1 MKDDRKPASVEES
14 ALRSAVPEGQLTS
27 GSVEFMRRIVR
38 LAGMLNGVL
47 EPELAA
53 AGLARAEYDILTTL
67 LSAPSDDRLRPTD
80 LARRSVLTSGGTS
93 NALRR
98 LEKQGL
104 VVREKNDSD
113 GRGTWVALTE
123 EGRRVVKAT
132 AQRVT
137 RKTSELLRP
146 AEQHLPEANEMLRA
160 VAAAIDGR

>member
-1 MKDDRKPASVEES
+1 VEVNRKPASVEDS
-14 ALRSAVPEGQLTS
+14 ALRSAVPKDQLTS

-38 LAGMLNGVL
+38 LAGMLNGIL

-67 LSAPSDDRLRPTD
+67 LSALPDARLRPTD
-80 LARRSVLTSGGTS
+80 LTRRTVLTSGGTS

-113 GRGTWVALTE
+113 ARGTWVALTE
-123 EGRRVVKAT
+123 EGRSIVEAT

-137 RKTSELLRP
+137 RKTSDLLRP
-146 AEQHLPEANEMLRA
+146 AEPHLVEANEMLRA
-160 VAAAIDGR
+160 LAAAIDGR

>member
-1 MKDDRKPASVEES
+1 VKIDRKPASVEDS
-14 ALRSAVPEGQLTS
+14 ALRSTVPADQLTS
-27 GSVEFMRRIVR
+27 GSVEFMRRVVR

-67 LSAPSDDRLRPTD
+67 LSALPDARLRPTD
-80 LARRSVLTSGGTS
+80 LARRSILTSGGTS

-113 GRGTWVALTE
+113 ARGTWVALTDD
-123 EGRRVVKAT
+123 GRSLVEAT

-137 RKTSELLRP
+137 RKTSDLLRP
-146 AEQHLPEANEMLRA
+146 AEQHLAEANEMLRA
-160 VAAAIDGR
+160 LAAAIDGR

>member
-1 MKDDRKPASVEES
+1 VTDDRKPASVEES
-14 ALRSAVPEGQLTS
+14 ALRSAVPDDQLTS

-104 VVREKNDSD
+104 VVREKSDSD

-123 EGRRVVKAT
+123 EGRRVVRAT
-132 AQRVT
+132 AQRVV
-137 RKTSELLRP
+137 RKTSDLLRP

-160 VAAAIDGR
+160 LAAAIDGR

>member
-1 MKDDRKPASVEES
+1 MKADRKPASVEDA
-14 ALRSAVPEGQLTS
+14 ALRSAVPEDQLTS
-27 GSVEFMRRIVR
+27 GSVEFMRRVVR

-67 LSAPSDDRLRPTD
+67 LSALPDARLRPTD
-80 LARRSVLTSGGTS
+80 LARRSILTSGGTS

-104 VVREKNDSD
+104 VVREKSDSD

-123 EGRRVVKAT
+123 EGRKVVKAT
-132 AQRVT
+132 VQRVT
-137 RKTSELLRP
+137 LKTSDLLRP
-146 AEQHLPEANEMLRA
+146 VEQQLVEANEMLRTL
-160 VAAAIDGR
+160 AAAIDSR

>member
-1 MKDDRKPASVEES
+1 MNVDRKPASVEDS

-27 GSVEFMRRIVR
+27 GSVEFMRRVVR
-38 LAGMLNGVL
+38 LAGMLNSVL

-67 LSAPSDDRLRPTD
+67 LSAPPDARLRPTD
-80 LARRSVLTSGGTS
+80 LARRSILTSGGTS

-98 LEKQGL
+98 LEQQGL
-104 VVREKNDSD
+104 VVREKSDSD

-123 EGRRVVKAT
+123 KGRKVVKAT

-137 RKTSELLRP
+137 RKTSDLLRP
-146 AEQHLPEANEMLRA
+146 VEHQLVEANEMLRTL
-160 VAAAIDGR
+160 AAAIDGR